1 MLPSFDI
8 VIKNFELA
16 MNNAAPLSSPLPEV
30 EQPPAKK
37 AKTAVAHLLKTV
49 GKDLVKED
57 EATEFVGLLDNQQL
71 NMLFAKIIERKQKE
85 SNDKDVVSYQHVR
98 NRRMI
103 NYLKIPSS
111 RVDAVESFTKKSTW
125 INRAVEI
132 SCATTGNKEK
142 DKTNEHA
149 SAKRI
154 IKQCFKVY
162 PEASKG
168 AIEDCKKGR
177 EELKILPKD
186 RKMDG
191 LKIATM
197 FKAAQITSL
206 QKRRYLLRHLR
217 HHFGKHAFD
226 IEQNIQKFWDGHS
239 EPHPDIAVWNATVD
253 GVACRGPRKS
263 KEEIAKE
270 AELKL
275 QRKMERQRQKED
287 GWNVVMTGETS
298 GQPPSTSHP
307 PTASYQPTAS

>member
-1 MLPSFDI
+1 
-8 VIKNFELA
+8 

-30 EQPPAKK
+30 EQPPEKK
-37 AKTAVAHLLKTV
+37 AKTAVAHFLKTV
-49 GKDLVKED
+49 GKDLAKED

-71 NMLFAKIIERKQKE
+71 NMLFAKMIERKQKE

-98 NRRMI
+98 NRRRI
-103 NYLKIPSS
+103 NYLKIL
-111 RVDAVESFTKKSTW
+111 EQ
-125 INRAVEI
+125 IEI

-149 SAKRI
+149 SAKRV

-162 PEASKG
+162 PEASKA
-168 AIEDCKKGR
+168 AIEECKKGR

-197 FKAAQITSL
+197 FKAAQITSI

-239 EPHPDIAVWNATVD
+239 EPHPDIAEPHPDIAVWNATVD

-287 GWNVVMTGETS
+287 GWNVMMMGETS
-298 GQPPSTSHP
+298 GQPQSTASYPPTASYTPTASYPPSASHP
-307 PTASYQPTAS
+307 PTASYPPTGS

>member
-1 MLPSFDI
+1 
-8 VIKNFELA
+8 

-30 EQPPAKK
+30 EQPPEKK
-37 AKTAVAHLLKTV
+37 AKAAVAHLLKTV
-49 GKDLVKED
+49 GKDLAKED

-71 NMLFAKIIERKQKE
+71 NMLFAKMIERKQKE

-98 NRRMI
+98 NRRRI

-111 RVDAVESFTKKSTW
+111 RVDAVDSFNKNSTW

-149 SAKRI
+149 SAKRV

-162 PEASKG
+162 PEASKA
-168 AIEDCKKGR
+168 AIEECKKGR

-197 FKAAQITSL
+197 FKAAQITSI

-287 GWNVVMTGETS
+287 GWNVMMMGETS
-298 GQPPSTSHP
+298 GQPQSTASYPPTASHP
-307 PTASYQPTAS
+307 PTASYPPTGS